1 MIDRF
6 VITGGAGF
14 IGSHLA
20 ERLLR
25 EGARVT
31 IFDNFTR
38 PGSELNAAF
47 LSDRFAGQLEIVKGD
62 VRDFAAVQMAAEDAG
77 AIVHL
82 AAQVAVTTSV
92 TKPRHDFE
100 VNALGTFN
108 VLEAA
113 RLSVNRPAVMYSST
127 NKVYGNM
134 ADLTVVE
141 RSGRYGYADCPSGID
156 EDRPLHFCSPYGCSK
171 GTGDQYVLDYGHVYG
186 MRTAVFR
193 QSCIYGPRQ
202 FGVEDQGWV
211 AWFAI
216 RALQQCPVTIFG
228 DGKQVRDVLFI
239 GDLVEAYVKA
249 LANIDTIAG
258 QAFNIGGGPA
268 NTLSL
273 LELVALLE
281 RRFQRRFPHS
291 FDEWRT
297 GDQRVFIS
305 NVSKAEKS
313 FGWIPRTSVADGVNK
328 MVDWLIENEALLTGR
343 RVEEPLAKDGSLCK

>member
-1 MIDRF
+1 MS
-6 VITGGAGF
+6 V
-14 IGSHLA
+14 
-20 ERLLR
+20 LR
-25 EGARVT
+25 ADLEGAASLAGAVRREVDEPRSPVVRFGADKPLKLDAGVSLSPFQVAYET
-31 IFDNFTR
+31 YGT
-38 PGSELNAAF
+38 LNANKSNAILVCHA
-47 LSDRFAGQLEIVKGD
+47 LS
-62 VRDFAAVQMAAEDAG
+62 
-77 AIVHL
+77 
-82 AAQVAVTTSV
+82 
-92 TKPRHDFE
+92 
-100 VNALGTFN
+100 
-108 VLEAA
+108 
-113 RLSVNRPAVMYSST
+113 
-127 NKVYGNM
+127 
-134 ADLTVVE
+134 
-141 RSGRYGYADCPSGID
+141 
-156 EDRPLHFCSPYGCSK
+156 
-171 GTGDQYVLDYGHVYG
+171 GDQYVLDYGHVYG

-216 RALQQCPVTIFG
+216 RALQECPVTIFG

-249 LANIDTIAG
+249 LANIDAIAG

-305 NVSKAEKS
+305 NVSKAEKA

-343 RVEEPLAKDGSLCK
+343 RVEEPLAEDSSLCK